1 MVSKNLTRIITS
13 LMLMSVL
20 ISCGTARGVL
30 YGAGTVLEG
39 VATDARTVGNWI
51 K

>member
-1 MVSKNLTRIITS
+1 MVSKNSIRVITS
-13 LMLMSVL
+13 LLLMFIL

>member
-1 MVSKNLTRIITS
+1 MVSKNLTKVIIS
-13 LMLMSVL
+13 LLLMSILV
-20 ISCGTARGVL
+20 SCGTARGVL

>member
-1 MVSKNLTRIITS
+1 MIFLNRLLLIV
-13 LMLMSVL
+13 LMTLL